1 GSVPLAWL
9 IYALH
14 YTGKARWL
22 TRRNL
27 TLLLILP
34 VLTLLLVFTNEA
46 HGLIWSQI
54 DAGAA
59 DRFTALDVTH
69 GPWFWVYWLFACALI
84 LAGSVILI
92 RMTVVSRNLYRRQAS
107 ALLLAAAAPWI
118 GNALYVFRLN
128 PLHPFDL
135 TPAGFALSALAA
147 GWALFRFRLLEVV
160 PVAHSTIVAGL
171 RDGIIVLDA
180 RN

>member
-1 GSVPLAWL
+1 MSWYHTAYTVLLFVTTGVLVALALYARQRRGIVGATAFMWLALVVAEWALTYALELASSGGPAKGVWAKLQYLGIGRVPLAWL

-69 GPWFWVYWLFACALI
+69 GPWFWVYWIFACALI

-92 RMTVVSRNLYRRQAS
+92 R
-107 ALLLAAAAPWI
+107 
-118 GNALYVFRLN
+118 
-128 PLHPFDL
+128 
-135 TPAGFALSALAA
+135 
-147 GWALFRFRLLEVV
+147 
-160 PVAHSTIVAGL
+160 
-171 RDGIIVLDA
+171 
-180 RN
+180 